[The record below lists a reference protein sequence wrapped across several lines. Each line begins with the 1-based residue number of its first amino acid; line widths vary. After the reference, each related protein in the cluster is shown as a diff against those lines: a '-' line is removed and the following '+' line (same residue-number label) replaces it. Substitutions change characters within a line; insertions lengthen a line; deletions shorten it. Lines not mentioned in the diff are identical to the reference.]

1 MKNIKIYTINSC
13 HFCKDAIQLLKSKG
27 IKFEEINISE
37 NEFYML
43 NELAKTSGIH
53 TLPQIFA
60 GTKFIGGCND
70 IYQLESQNKLDEALS

>member
-1 MKNIKIYTINSC
+1 MKHIKIYTINSC
-13 HFCKDAIQLLKSKG
+13 RFCKDAVNLLKSKG

-43 NELAKTSGIH
+43 NELAKTSGIY

-60 GTKFIGGCND
+60 DKKFIGGCND